1 MKQQVFGVGSTSF
14 GRKFWVEDLRESHG
28 MMNERMR
35 ERDRNVA
42 KNNKE
47 KEVS

>member
-28 MMNERMR
+28 MTNERMR
-35 ERDRNVA
+35 ERETEMWLRT
-42 KNNKE
+42 KK
-47 KEVS
+47 KRR